1 MDVLLA
7 GRCPRNQASV
17 PIGCLRW
24 RRGRSEGEG
33 WRRCSTSSGGS
44 WTSKPKPSSPGAER
58 APAGSRPRRP
68 AGRCGRRVCPRRPRG
83 RSGHA
88 RRRRIETPRSP
99 EGWTAAATTHPDDG
113 DGLGAGVAFRIA
125 SVTKRVTP
133 TALLVLADRG
143 RCGLDDP
150 TGHCFPGD
158 VVDRFRDS
166 DGRGYGAAITLGQLL
181 DHTSALPNYFSH
193 PSILDA
199 VRHGGGQRR
208 FTPLDLV
215 NLAGPGRRR

>member
-1 MDVLLA
+1 M
-7 GRCPRNQASV
+7 
-17 PIGCLRW
+17 
-24 RRGRSEGEG
+24 
-33 WRRCSTSSGGS
+33 
-44 WTSKPKPSSPGAER
+44 
-58 APAGSRPRRP
+58 
-68 AGRCGRRVCPRRPRG
+68 
-83 RSGHA
+83 
-88 RRRRIETPRSP
+88 
-99 EGWTAAATTHPDDG
+99 
-113 DGLGAGVAFRIA
+113 GAGVAFRIA
-125 SVTKRVTP
+125 SVTKRVTA

-215 NLAGPGRRR
+215 NLAGPGAPPSLPLGAART